1 MKNKLTALLAL
12 STYIPSANAHSLS
25 TESVGFISGL
35 VHPFIGLDHILAMIA
50 VGIWSVQIGGN
61 AIWRLPLSFIS
72 LMIVAAFIAANG
84 FKVPSPEVLIAI
96 SVICLGLLLA
106 LAIRLPIKLSML
118 LAGLFALFH
127 GYAHGLEMPHAD
139 SPLVYGSGFVIAT
152 TLLHL
157 SGIVLGKIA
166 YRHPLLSRL
175 SGATIAIAGLYL
187 VTVV

>member
-1 MKNKLTALLAL
+1 M
-12 STYIPSANAHSLS
+12 
-25 TESVGFISGL
+25 
-35 VHPFIGLDHILAMIA
+35 GLDHILAMIA
-50 VGIWSVQIGGN
+50 VGIWAVQIGGS

-72 LMIVAAFIAANG
+72 LMIVAAFIGVSG
-84 FKVPSPEVLIAI
+84 FIVPSPEVLITV

-106 LAIRLPIKLSML
+106 LAIRLPIKLSMF

-127 GYAHGLEMPHAD
+127 GYAHGLEMPHND
-139 SPLVYGSGFVIAT
+139 SPLVYGSGFVVAT
-152 TLLHL
+152 ALLHL

-175 SGATIAIAGLYL
+175 SGAKIAIAGLYL